1 MTMKISICNKA
12 LWVAIVGLMMA
23 SCDNE
28 IVSNG
33 EYAEADGQLHI
44 EVKHPSLTRVT
55 ETSFEKD
62 DVIGLYATEYANG
75 VASPLQI
82 SGNWANNVATTFD
95 GANWVHSKKVYW
107 SDNKMDVYGY
117 YPYMKPTS
125 INEHVWSVQLDQSTV
140 ETTDA
145 LSGYEASDFLWAKAT
160 GVSQEDGVAT
170 LQFAH
175 RCSKLVIKLV
185 KGPDY
190 TGVFPT
196 ESELYIHNVVPTATI
211 DFTTGAVTKY
221 VYGEPGTIKARRVD
235 DETFEA
241 IIVPQRV
248 DTRRPFIEYIAN
260 GVSFLLDDTFV
271 FKAGKQHTI
280 NLMINANPD
289 QIRVE
294 IGGEIDG
301 W

>member
-1 MTMKISICNKA
+1 MIMRTYKSILIGAVALFMISCEKENLPA
-12 LWVAIVGLMMA
+12 
-23 SCDNE
+23 E
-28 IVSNG
+28 
-33 EYAEADGQLHI
+33 EYDDGQLRI
-44 EVKHPSLTRVT
+44 EVQHPSLSRTT
-55 ETSFEKD
+55 ETAFEEG
-62 DVIGLYATEYANG
+62 DVIGIYATEYTDG
-75 VASPLQI
+75 VSVPLQI
-82 SGNWANNVATTFD
+82 SGNWANNVATTFNGD
-95 GANWVHSKKVYW
+95 DWNPSKKIYW
-107 SDNKMDVYGY
+107 SDNAMDVYGY

-125 INEHVWSVQLDQSTV
+125 IDEHLWSVQLDQSTPETV
-140 ETTDA
+140 EA
-145 LSGYEASDFLWAKAT
+145 LSGYEASDFLWAKTT
-160 GVSQEDGVAT
+160 GVSQTDGVAT

-190 TGVFPT
+190 AGVFPT

-211 DFTTGAVTKY
+211 DLTTGAVTKY

-280 NLMINANPD
+280 NLIINANPD
-289 QIRVE
+289 QIQVE
-294 IGGEIDG
+294 IGGEIQG